1 MGTLFA
7 FILVS
12 IAVPVLRKRHK
23 DLTGAFAVP
32 FGPYLIPVLSAVTA
46 FGLILYLRVGNP
58 LLWNFFPLVWFAFIV
73 WLIIGLIFYYSY
85 GRHKSTVALQ
95 EVERMGIS
103 QPRM

>member
-1 MGTLFA
+1 
-7 FILVS
+7 
-12 IAVPVLRKRHK
+12 
-23 DLTGAFAVP
+23 
-32 FGPYLIPVLSAVTA
+32 
-46 FGLILYLRVGNP
+46 
-58 LLWNFFPLVWFAFIV
+58 V